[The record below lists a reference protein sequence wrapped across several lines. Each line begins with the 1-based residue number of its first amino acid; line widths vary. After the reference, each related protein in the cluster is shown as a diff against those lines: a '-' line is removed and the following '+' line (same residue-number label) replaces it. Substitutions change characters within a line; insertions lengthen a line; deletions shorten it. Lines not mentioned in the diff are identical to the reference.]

1 MCVILIAEENR
12 LTANDIRA
20 AVASN
25 PDGNGFAWI
34 SKGKVHWRK
43 GITTDAAISLAK
55 SKPLPHVFHARIATI
70 GQPCDALCHP
80 FPVEARAEQTAT
92 SGSSSEGVVFHNGSW
107 GDWQDNI
114 DTPTRGLW
122 SDSRAMA
129 DMVYV
134 DGVSAL
140 DIIPDSQRVV
150 MMTPESVEYRGTG
163 WTTLP
168 DGTLASN
175 THFLRQRYSLK

>member
-1 MCVILIAEENR
+1 MCVILIAAENR
-12 LTANDIRA
+12 LTANDIRL

-55 SKPLPHVFHARIATI
+55 SKPLPHVFHARIATV
-70 GQPCDALCHP
+70 GKPCAALCHP
-80 FPVEARAEQTAT
+80 FPFEARQKQTAT
-92 SGSSSEGVVFHNGSW
+92 IGESQEGVVFHNGSW
-107 GDWQDNI
+107 GDWEDHI
-114 DTPTRGLW
+114 DATSGSVW

-134 DGVSAL
+134 DGVDAL
-140 DIIPDSQRVV
+140 DVVPDSQRVV
-150 MMTPESVEYRGTG
+150 TVTPDGIQYRGNG

-175 THFLRQRYSLK
+175 THFMRKGWWK